1 MLGRQAL
8 NPTMD
13 DWRKRL
19 SWMSRRLDAVK
30 AKSPPAQLPPSA
42 STDKQVPTTPIC
54 MLTCL
59 LYVTKWL
66 CK

>member
-1 MLGRQAL
+1 VALASICRHIKLHTGLQAL

-30 AKSPPAQLPPSA
+30 AKTPAQLPPS
-42 STDKQVPTTPIC
+42 SLPENQVNMSLQQT
-54 MLTCL
+54 
-59 LYVTKWL
+59 
-66 CK
+66 